1 MQISDVMTKD
11 VTLVSPDAT
20 LVVAAE
26 AMRDRDAGSMPVG
39 KDDELI
45 GMITD
50 RDIVVRGVATG
61 KPVERTLVREAMTQQ
76 LLYCFDDQSVEE
88 VAANMADIQMRRL
101 PVVNR
106 DKQLVGIVSLGDIAK
121 RHGEATKVAETGVAQ
136 P

>member
-39 KDDELI
+39 KDDQLI

-88 VAANMADIQMRRL
+88 VADNMAEIQMRRL

-121 RHGEATKVAETGVAQ
+121 RHDDAAKVAETGVAQ